1 MLSEAFLPQDGRD
14 TASGMGIALH
24 LTLEQPKDTVPA
36 WASVVNQTKKY
47 IQSEVQARGLG
58 SLESLTDEVVES
70 GLRALS
76 HQCVMENIPPYDE
89 RSKGR
94 VSEDLVEGFS
104 EWKANSI
111 VPPDGWSPE
120 QDVILRELLLEG
132 YTLGAL
138 ASFADVRRIEIADK
152 MNTPGVNEPELH
164 SWKYRYMY
172 WDYIGEVTKDAWVDS
187 VRVSR

>member
-1 MLSEAFLPQDGRD
+1 MLPEAFSTQDGRD
-14 TASGMGIALH
+14 TASGIGIALH
-24 LTLEQPKDTVPA
+24 LTLERPADIVPA
-36 WASVVNQTKKY
+36 WTSVVSETKKY
-47 IQSEVQARGLG
+47 IQSEARVRGFG
-58 SLESLTDEVVES
+58 ALESLTDEAVDL

-76 HQCVMENIPPYDE
+76 HQCVMENVPPYDE
-89 RSKGR
+89 RSKRR
-94 VSEDLVEGFS
+94 VSEDLADGFG

-120 QDVILRELLLEG
+120 QDVVLRELLLEG

-152 MNTPGVNEPELH
+152 MNAPDVNEPELH
-164 SWKYRYMY
+164 SWRYRYMY
-172 WDYIGEVTKDAWVDS
+172 WDYIGEVTKDAWADS